1 MEKVQMTNF
10 QSNVYDDI
18 LSSYAR
24 KKKQAATSAAIAN
37 ASDTSKN
44 FALQPEMKNRG
55 DIVPLDGTKDQ
66 VNFTEVTS
74 FFDDIVHDPANSA
87 HRAPIRNITASE
99 ARHLFTALRKAA
111 NHPLLLRVRYQD
123 EKVMEKIAMTAYAEG
138 RFGRQC
144 DYRRVRDEIDKF
156 SDFDIHQLC
165 LEYPES
171 LGQFQL
177 DADVLYDSK
186 KMQKLRELL
195 PFLVVRES
203 NI

>member
-1 MEKVQMTNF
+1 MTDF

-18 LSSYAR
+18 LSSYAER
-24 KKKQAATSAAIAN
+24 KKLAAINAAIAKE
-37 ASDTSKN
+37 SDGFRSVAQILETECGGKS
-44 FALQPEMKNRG
+44 
-55 DIVPLDGTKDQ
+55 VPLEES
-66 VNFTEVTS
+66 VNKVKIPEVTN
-74 FFDDIVHDPANSA
+74 FFDDILQSPPSDTQK
-87 HRAPIRNITASE
+87 APTREISASE

-111 NHPLLLRVRYQD
+111 NHPLLLRVRYRD
-123 EKVMEKIAMTAYAEG
+123 EKVLDKIAVTAHAEG

-144 DYRRVRDEIDKF
+144 DYRRVREEIDKF

-171 LGQFQL
+171 LGQYQL

-195 PFLVVRES
+195 PYFVVRKTC
-203 NI
+203 

>member
-1 MEKVQMTNF
+1 MTNF

-18 LSSYAR
+18 LSSYTER
-24 KKKQAATSAAIAN
+24 KKLAAINAAIAKD
-37 ASDTSKN
+37 SDGFRSVAQI
-44 FALQPEMKNRG
+44 FGSEYG
-55 DIVPLDGTKDQ
+55 GESVPLEES
-66 VNFTEVTS
+66 VNQLKIPEVAIFS
-74 FFDDIVHDPANSA
+74 DDIPQSPPSVAQK
-87 HRAPIRNITASE
+87 APIREISACE

-111 NHPLLLRVRYQD
+111 NHPLLLRVRYRD
-123 EKVMEKIAMTAYAEG
+123 EKVMDKIAVTAHAEG

-144 DYRRVRDEIDKF
+144 DYRRVRAEIDKF

-171 LGQFQL
+171 LGQYQL

-195 PFLVVRES
+195 PYFVVRKT
-203 NI
+203 

>member
-1 MEKVQMTNF
+1 MMTEY

-18 LSSYAR
+18 LSSYAE
-24 KKKQAATSAAIAN
+24 KKKLAALNAAIAT
-37 ASDTSKN
+37 ASEKFKIHVVRSGRKS
-44 FALQPEMKNRG
+44 
-55 DIVPLDGTKDQ
+55 GTKTLSIDENENQ
-66 VNFTEVTS
+66 VIIPEVVD
-74 FFDDIVHDPANSA
+74 FFDDIVHEPPTDASK
-87 HRAPIRNITASE
+87 APIREISASE

-111 NHPLLLRVRYQD
+111 NHPLLLRVRYRD
-123 EKVMEKIAMTAYAEG
+123 EIIMDKIAMTAYTEG

-144 DYRRVRDEIDKF
+144 DYKRVREEIDKF

-171 LGQFQL
+171 LGRFQL

-195 PFLVVRES
+195 PFLVVQK
-203 NI
+203 

>member
-1 MEKVQMTNF
+1 VKKVQMTEY

-18 LSSYAR
+18 LTSYAE
-24 KKKQAATSAAIAN
+24 KKKLAALNAAAAAASERFKTQIIISGRKSGTKTS
-37 ASDTSKN
+37 
-44 FALQPEMKNRG
+44 
-55 DIVPLDGTKDQ
+55 PLDENLNQ
-66 VNFTEVTS
+66 INIPEVID
-74 FFDDIVHDPANSA
+74 FFDEIVNEPPTDPSI
-87 HRAPIRNITASE
+87 APIREISACE

-111 NHPLLLRVRYQD
+111 NHPLLLRVRYRD
-123 EKVMEKIAMTAYAEG
+123 ESVMDKIATTAYAEG

-144 DYRRVRDEIDKF
+144 DYKRVRDEIDKF

-177 DADVLYDSK
+177 EANVLYDSK

-195 PFLVVRES
+195 PFLVV
-203 NI
+203 